1 MKRFTARRMRSGFG
15 NGLSIP
21 SQMRWV
27 GYVDWWAKHGK
38 VYVEREVEILE
49 IHVHGLRDGVKV
61 SVEGY
66 VEEGKVIK
74 TFHTFTKEE
83 RILMDVPSKHDQ
95 STSIGSNTLDEKT
108 CPPHESN
115 SEAES
120 ITTNT
125 PSTTTEST
133 IQDSNTTAALF
144 RPATP
149 ITLPSSD
156 VNIAF
161 ERRNAAIYGFTMVTS
176 VAHVWFNIFFESQYA
191 TSTSSQTQKAS
202 PTTTDNPTPTDPS
215 TLPTSGVFSI
225 PWEDMDGI
233 RGSPRKGARALDRL
247 SVVWRCPS
255 NPNPRTSNAP
265 SQPPTTLESAHSI
278 AASSPQPT
286 NAPGKII
293 PQPPPGA
300 QIPEA
305 HPADWRQPRS
315 SQPASWGDKKLGLRA
330 ESPSGGVSKA
340 NSTTDMAGLATTSN
354 KSGDDSDSEPAGVKA
369 HGPDGEEFIPHPE
382 DEIEAPEQ
390 GGGESGSAA
399 GVAETV
405 KEVKDVGVG
414 KAAELVEDMETF
426 SVKDSVPERWIG
438 CSRGWFAEIP
448 LHILTSKLQWHRQK
462 TMENSYIPH
471 THIQK

>member
-1 MKRFTARRMRSGFG
+1 MASMRDWLKGPEAEKGRVTVVHCKAGKGRSGTVACSYLVSEDGWTREDAMKRFTARRMRSGFG

-38 VYVEREVEILE
+38 VYVEREVEVLE

-61 SVEGY
+61 SVEGF

-95 STSIGSNTLDEKT
+95 TTSNGSLTLDEKFRT
-108 CPPHESN
+108 PQESN

-120 ITTNT
+120 AITNS
-125 PSTTTEST
+125 PS
-133 IQDSNTTAALF
+133 TTAALF
-144 RPATP
+144 RPATA
-149 ITLPSSD
+149 IILPSSD
-156 VNIAF
+156 VNVAF
-161 ERRNAAIYGFTMVTS
+161 ERRNAAKYGFTMVTS

-191 TSTSSQTQKAS
+191 TSTSSQTQKAC

-225 PWEDMDGI
+225 PWEDIDGI

-247 SVVWRCPS
+247 TVVWRCPS
-255 NPNPRTSNAP
+255 KPNPRTSNSL
-265 SQPPTTLESAHSI
+265 SQPPTTSESAPPI
-278 AASSPQPT
+278 DASSPQPT
-286 NAPGKII
+286 NTQGKII
-293 PQPPPGA
+293 SQPSPGA

-305 HPADWRQPRS
+305 HPADWRQPHS
-315 SQPASWGDKKLGLRA
+315 SQPSSEGDKKLGLRA

-354 KSGDDSDSEPAGVKA
+354 KSGEDSDSGTAGVKA
-369 HGPDGEEFIPHPE
+369 RGPDGEEYIPHPE

-414 KAAELVEDMETF
+414 KAAELVEHMETF
-426 SVKDSVPERWIG
+426 SVKDSMPER
-438 CSRGWFAEIP
+438 
-448 LHILTSKLQWHRQK
+448 
-462 TMENSYIPH
+462 
-471 THIQK
+471 